1 MLVVEHRPGR
11 HALSVNPSAVVFD
24 AYGTLFDVASV
35 ARACAELTPQP
46 DALVTLWRAKQLEY
60 SWLRALIG
68 PAAYV
73 DFWTITAD
81 ALDFA
86 AERLNQTLSDAD
98 RKRALRGWLDVSAYA
113 DVGSTLEALHAG
125 GRRCAILS
133 NGSPSMLEQA
143 LQHARLAERLD
154 AVLSVDAV
162 RVYKPHP
169 RVYQMATEALSVAPS
184 ELLFVSSN
192 GWDAAGAAAYGLPVA
207 WVNRGM
213 APEERLGFTPDL
225 TVSDLGELLAEVAPK
240 AS

>member
-1 MLVVEHRPGR
+1 VTLD
-11 HALSVNPSAVVFD
+11 SSAVVFD

-35 ARACAELTPQP
+35 AQACAELTPQP

-60 SWLRALIG
+60 SWVRALMG

-86 AERLNQTLSDAD
+86 LDRLNLNVSTAV
-98 RKRALRGWLDVSAYA
+98 RNRALQGWLQVRAYPDVAW
-113 DVGSTLEALHAG
+113 TLEALHAA

-133 NGSPSMLEQA
+133 NGNPSMLEHA
-143 LQHARLAERLD
+143 LRNAGLAEQFD
-154 AVLSVDAV
+154 AVFSVDTV

-169 RVYQMATEALSVAPS
+169 RVYQMATEALCVAAS

-192 GWDAAGAAAYGLPVA
+192 GWDAAGAAAFGLSVG
-207 WVNRGM
+207 WVNRSM
-213 APEERLGFTPDL
+213 APQERLGFAPDL
-225 TVSDLGELLAEVAPK
+225 IVSDLGELLRRLR
-240 AS
+240 